1 MVTYLANTDRR
12 RTLPSP
18 ANLSKMPKK
27 GKQQAPQQESS
38 PSLQEEETGDVPP
51 EVPDDTDVPDVEVVK
66 VQPVAGLS
74 RKRTRPSKKDVQ
86 DYPFNDDQLRE
97 IANYVQLHPELYDKR
112 NEKWLNPAWKESL
125 WKDLAQTFSDCSHQQ
140 VKKVVDKKRTDFG
153 KIEKRESKSGSAA
166 RPRTQREQK
175 IVEVWAF
182 LAGHIAHESTHPSD
196 DFGRQGDDQD
206 SSSHESVLSA
216 HSIARRKRKK
226 ERQEEEL
233 SSPRSTKS
241 TQESSAIQELLQSA
255 QLLATRKPPVEG
267 PDADIRQFVEFMYTH
282 LKKVSPMHHGVLF
295 SKIAYMISLMEEPVM
310 ARSAIKD
317 PRRLLD
323 SVPMPLGVASPSH
336 LWQPPAPPTLAPAPP
351 PPPPVYH
358 QPQYQQPHYSQPQY
372 QQQQYQQ
379 PQQQQ
384 YQQPQQQY
392 QPQQSEQQQFP
403 QQPQQ
408 QQVPTPIQWE
418 SILGCSPSPVKTLQH
433 TSTTTKLQ
441 GQKTKSPAKKAIM
454 SPMIETPK
462 GYEAEDSDE

>member
-125 WKDLAQTFSDCSHQQ
+125 WKGPGPNFLGLFSPAGEEGGGQEENRFWENREEGEQEWISSQAEDAEGAEDRRGLGLPGRSH
-140 VKKVVDKKRTDFG
+140 
-153 KIEKRESKSGSAA
+153 
-166 RPRTQREQK
+166 RPRK
-175 IVEVWAF
+175 
-182 LAGHIAHESTHPSD
+182 
-196 DFGRQGDDQD
+196 
-206 SSSHESVLSA
+206 
-216 HSIARRKRKK
+216 RKRKK

-267 PDADIRQFVEFMYTH
+267 PDADIRQFVEFMYTR

-351 PPPPVYH
+351 PPPPPVYH

-372 QQQQYQQ
+372 
-379 PQQQQ
+379 QQQQ